1 MIKKQSSRILITGFP
16 NAGKSSLINLLFKRK
31 ISIVSN
37 KIQTTNQSIQAIL
50 NYGNCQM
57 IFIDTPG
64 IIEKTKYNSKKL
76 SREIFKNIEQIDINL
91 FIYDVTKILSISRK
105 KKIKDIISNFKKNYL
120 ILNKIDLISNEF
132 LLMQINQINSELCF
146 SDTFPLSVKKKIGI
160 SKLLDKISKDSPEG
174 KWMISYKNTIDKD
187 INFLISEI
195 TREKIFN
202 LLNKEIPYVIK
213 VESSVSNLKSIIKV
227 EQKILVEKESQK
239 AIIIGKRGSKIKD
252 IGTRSRNEMEKIFK
266 KKVFLDL
273 KVFKKLT
280 I

>member
-105 KKIKDIISNFKKNYL
+105 KKIKDILSNFKKNYL

>member
-1 MIKKQSSRILITGFP
+1 MTKKQSSRILITGFP

-105 KKIKDIISNFKKNYL
+105 KKIKDILSNFKKNYL